1 MESDTIKKTGS
12 LVELLKSSQDPK
24 WKNYHNERTC
34 FEAYEQIKKNLK
46 PIVDDVERGAMCNDI
61 KIELDKYKVEIQK
74 IMEDNSDSKQ
84 KQIQQLLDSD
94 PVIFLNN
101 HGRGHIDMVLKKACE
116 IVSNSFG
123 NPLSEFEIFILVCA
137 IEIHDIGNLFGRKNH
152 ERNLN
157 KIFDEKCKDIIID
170 NPEKRAIKSIAMAHG
185 GKNRLGTRD
194 TISNLPNIEY
204 VLGEEIHPRLL
215 ASIVRFADE
224 LADDSTRASRGPLEF
239 SIVGDNSI
247 LYQNY
252 SKSLH
257 TVVLDKES
265 RFLNGN
271 HDIFIRLVYEINTD
285 DIKKKYNC
293 GVYEKYLLDEIYDR
307 TLKMERERRYCIK
320 FFGTFINIS
329 KIVVIINIYSDTTL
343 EKIDTISYTLEDCT
357 YPDNPQS
364 GNIKAI
370 AGDNIRTGEEELKK

>member
-1 MESDTIKKTGS
+1 
-12 LVELLKSSQDPK
+12 
-24 WKNYHNERTC
+24 
-34 FEAYEQIKKNLK
+34 
-46 PIVDDVERGAMCNDI
+46 
-61 KIELDKYKVEIQK
+61 
-74 IMEDNSDSKQ
+74 
-84 KQIQQLLDSD
+84 
-94 PVIFLNN
+94 
-101 HGRGHIDMVLKKACE
+101 MV
-116 IVSNSFG
+116 
-123 NPLSEFEIFILVCA
+123 
-137 IEIHDIGNLFGRKNH
+137 

-370 AGDNIRTGEEELKK
+370 AGDNIRTGEEELKKIMEG

>member
-101 HGRGHIDMVLKKACE
+101 HGRGHIDMVLKKAGE

-137 IEIHDIGNLFGRKNH
+137 IEIHDIGNLFGRK
-152 ERNLN
+152 
-157 KIFDEKCKDIIID
+157 
-170 NPEKRAIKSIAMAHG
+170 KS
-185 GKNRLGTRD
+185 
-194 TISNLPNIEY
+194 
-204 VLGEEIHPRLL
+204 
-215 ASIVRFADE
+215 
-224 LADDSTRASRGPLEF
+224 
-239 SIVGDNSI
+239 
-247 LYQNY
+247 Q
-252 SKSLH
+252 
-257 TVVLDKES
+257 
-265 RFLNGN
+265 
-271 HDIFIRLVYEINTD
+271 
-285 DIKKKYNC
+285 
-293 GVYEKYLLDEIYDR
+293 
-307 TLKMERERRYCIK
+307 
-320 FFGTFINIS
+320 
-329 KIVVIINIYSDTTL
+329 
-343 EKIDTISYTLEDCT
+343 
-357 YPDNPQS
+357 
-364 GNIKAI
+364 
-370 AGDNIRTGEEELKK
+370 